1 MRVDKLLPRVWVE
14 VWGTNRDIEIPA
26 KRTND
31 EEDRRRR
38 CFLFFFFS
46 RTHVIHRTAFV
57 NLGVGLHLF
66 TRTSNRTGEEEVS

>member
-14 VWGTNRDIEIPA
+14 VWSTNRDIEIPA

-38 CFLFFFFS
+38 CFLFFFFT

-57 NLGVGLHLF
+57 KFGVGLHLF
-66 TRTSNRTGEEEVS
+66 TRT